1 MAKNNKEKKE
11 EGAPAEQMSK
21 RDAFRKRFSELN
33 PDLNMDDEDAYYDAA
48 GRSLDELDGYKQRAD
63 RLNKNIKRSP
73 AFADMVIAA
82 RDNENFDP
90 IIWAVEEG
98 GLDLEALQTDPD
110 YKNSLVEAR
119 AKYLE
124 KLSKSDELKKEQKA
138 NMPASISAIKAKAE
152 ELGLDDAKR
161 EEIVGKMF
169 TLMDDM
175 IRGKI
180 PVDLF
185 EMIAKGAT
193 YDAAVDEARA
203 EGKAEG
209 LNQKVDDKLRKF
221 GDSPGAPAGRQ
232 TPPPEPQPQEEDDN
246 PFVYRRKG

>member
-11 EGAPAEQMSK
+11 EGATEQMSK
-21 RDAFRKRFSELN
+21 RDAFRKRFSERN

-63 RLNKNIKRSP
+63 RLKKNIRRSP
-73 AFADMVIAA
+73 AFGDMVIAA

-90 IIWAVEEG
+90 IIWAVQSG
-98 GLDLEALQTDPD
+98 QLDLEALQTDPD
-110 YKNSLVEAR
+110 YKNSLADAR
-119 AKYLE
+119 AKYLK
-124 KLSKSDELKKEQKA
+124 KLAKEEELKKELKA
-138 NMPASISAIKAKAE
+138 NMPASAAAVKAKAE

-161 EEIVGKMF
+161 EEIVGKMYS
-169 TLMDDM
+169 LMDDM

-193 YDAAVDEARA
+193 YDAAVADARA

>member
-1 MAKNNKEKKE
+1 MAKNDKEKKE
-11 EGAPAEQMSK
+11 EGATEQMSK
-21 RDAFRKRFSELN
+21 RDAFRKRFSERN

-63 RLNKNIKRSP
+63 RLNKNISRSP

-90 IIWAVEEG
+90 IIWAVEG

-124 KLSKSDELKKEQKA
+124 KLAKSDELKKEQKA
-138 NMPASISAIKAKAE
+138 NMPASVAAVKAKAE

-169 TLMDDM
+169 SLMDDM

-221 GDSPGAPAGRQ
+221 GNSPGAPAGRQ

>member
-11 EGAPAEQMSK
+11 EGATEQMSK
-21 RDAFRKRFSELN
+21 RDAFRKRFSERN

-63 RLNKNIKRSP
+63 RLKKNIRRSP
-73 AFADMVIAA
+73 AFGDMVIAA

-90 IIWAVEEG
+90 IIWAVQSG
-98 GLDLEALQTDPD
+98 QLDLEALQTDPD
-110 YKNSLVEAR
+110 YKNRLADAR
-119 AKYLE
+119 AKYLD
-124 KLSKSDELKKEQKA
+124 KLAKSKEIEEAQKA
-138 NMPASISAIKAKAE
+138 NMPASAAAVKAKAE
-152 ELGLDDAKR
+152 EMGLDDAQR

-169 TLMDDM
+169 SLMDDM

-193 YDAAVDEARA
+193 YDAAVADARA

-221 GDSPGAPAGRQ
+221 GNSPGAPAGRQ

-246 PFVYRRKG
+246 PFVYKRKG

>member
-11 EGAPAEQMSK
+11 KGATEQLSK
-21 RDAFRKRFSELN
+21 RDAFRKRFSERN

-63 RLNKNIKRSP
+63 RLNKNISRSP

-90 IIWAVEEG
+90 IIWAVEG

-138 NMPASISAIKAKAE
+138 NMPASVAAVKAKAE

-169 TLMDDM
+169 SLMDDM

-221 GDSPGAPAGRQ
+221 GNSPGAPAGRQ